1 MSRPRGPGT
10 GNRAFWW
17 MVAVSVL
24 ARGALAYG
32 ICCLAVAI
40 YDAVLA
46 RGLIVLWSND
56 PSLLPGVLL
65 LAVTAAGAGCGAWSL
80 GRSAWHT
87 IGFARKIRGH
97 LTAGPPRL
105 AAAARQAGIGGRLV
119 VFADASPF
127 AVTYGALRPRVLV
140 TTGLA
145 ATLS

>member
-46 RGLIVLWSND
+46 RGLIFLWYND
-56 PSLLPGVLL
+56 LCLLPEVLL
-65 LAVTAAGAGCGAWSL
+65 LAVTAAGGAWSL

-87 IGFARKIRGH
+87 IGVARKIHGH

-145 ATLS
+145 A